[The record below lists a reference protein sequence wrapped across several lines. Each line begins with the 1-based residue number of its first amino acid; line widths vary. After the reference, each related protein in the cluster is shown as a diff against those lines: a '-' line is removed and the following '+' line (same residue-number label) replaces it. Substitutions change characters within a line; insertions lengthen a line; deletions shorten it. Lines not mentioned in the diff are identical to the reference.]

1 MYNAKFWVDHLGLEP
16 HLEGGFFRQTYIA
29 SESIAQPHLPSRYKG
44 RRAFSTAIYFL
55 LEYPDFSAFH
65 RLQSDEVWH
74 FYTGSALSIW
84 TLSPQGQLSQ
94 IRLGP
99 DPMQGHRFQAVIP
112 AGHWLGA
119 HLDVPESYAL
129 VGCTMAPG
137 FDFAD
142 FELAQHQQLAQQ
154 FPQHR
159 DLIERLTR

>member
-1 MYNAKFWVDHLGLEP
+1 MHSAKFWVDHLALQP

-29 SESIAQPHLPSRYKG
+29 SESIAQPPLPGRYTG
-44 RRAFSTAIYFL
+44 ERAFSTAIYFL

-74 FYTGSALSIW
+74 FYAGHSLNIW
-84 TLSPQGQLSQ
+84 RLSPQGHLSL

-99 DPMQGHRFQAVIP
+99 DPTQGQVFQTVVP

-119 HLDVPESYAL
+119 SLDTPESYVL

-137 FDFAD
+137 FDFDD
-142 FELAQHQQLAQQ
+142 FELAQREQLAQQ
-154 FPQHR
+154 FPHHR

>member
-1 MYNAKFWVDHLGLEP
+1 MYSAKFWIDHLRLEP
-16 HLEGGFFRQTYIA
+16 HLEGGFFSQTYIA
-29 SESIAQPHLPSRYKG
+29 NESIAQSHLPSRYKG

-74 FYTGSALSIW
+74 FYAGSSLSIW

-94 IRLGP
+94 VRLGS
-99 DPMQGHRFQAVIP
+99 DPTQGRMFQAVIP

-119 HLDVPESYAL
+119 HLDVPQSYAL

-142 FELAQHQQLAQQ
+142 FELAQREQLAQQ

>member
-1 MYNAKFWVDHLGLEP
+1 MHGAKFWIDHLALQP

-29 SESIAQPHLPSRYKG
+29 RESIAHPHLPGRYTG
-44 RRAFSTAIYFL
+44 QRAFSTAIYFL

-74 FYTGSALSIW
+74 FYAGSALTIW
-84 TLSPQGQLSQ
+84 MLSPQGQPTHTQ
-94 IRLGP
+94 LGP
-99 DPMQGHRFQAVIP
+99 DPTQGQGFQTVVP
-112 AGHWLGA
+112 AGYWLGA
-119 HLDVPESYAL
+119 SLNAPESYAL

-137 FDFAD
+137 FDFSD
-142 FELAQHQQLAQQ
+142 FELAQREQLVRQ